1 VGKLAR
7 EIERY
12 LLSCPELAA
21 FCSQNGW
28 IDNETFYYE
37 VIEQSDSALIVL
49 VQFEEILMEGAG
61 DVASRIACHG
71 RLRLLLDRYGDVTGA
86 ELL

>member
-1 VGKLAR
+1 MGRLVQS
-7 EIERY
+7 IERY
-12 LLSCPELAA
+12 LLSCPQLAA

-28 IDNETFYYE
+28 IDHDTFFYE
-37 VIEQSDSALIVL
+37 IIEQSDSALIVL
-49 VQFEEILMEGAG
+49 VQFEEVLMEGAG

-71 RLRLLLDRYGDVTGA
+71 RLRLLLDRYGEVATA